1 MIDLSSIGKHLKAF
15 GSEMLSAASKLAM
28 FMAVVVDP
36 MGVLKEHSALLR
48 LARRMLELLLLG
60 DRVLQYLDKLETT
73 IHDHHVLYLR
83 LLPQCNK
90 PKLHLNRHLTEHMR
104 RHQVNISC
112 RPAERKH
119 KGPDQRAQHCFRDFR
134 KSLLTQY
141 VYAMLMDLQHHRVYQ
156 KDMLGINFPVSDLL
170 Q

>member
-1 MIDLSSIGKHLKAF
+1 MIDVSSIGKHLKAF

-60 DRVLQYLDKLETT
+60 YRVLQYLDKLETT

-83 LLPQCNK
+83 LRPQCNK
-90 PKLHLNRHLTEHMR
+90 PKLPPQQALH
-104 RHQVNISC
+104 
-112 RPAERKH
+112 
-119 KGPDQRAQHCFRDFR
+119 
-134 KSLLTQY
+134 
-141 VYAMLMDLQHHRVYQ
+141 
-156 KDMLGINFPVSDLL
+156 
-170 Q
+170 